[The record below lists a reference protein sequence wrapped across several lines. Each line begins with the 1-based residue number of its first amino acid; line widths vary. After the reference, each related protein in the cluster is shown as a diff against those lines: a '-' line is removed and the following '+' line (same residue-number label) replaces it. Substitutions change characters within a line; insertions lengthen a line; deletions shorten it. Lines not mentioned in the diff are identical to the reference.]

1 MMINCEPAAI
11 QPTEYYDQEDDVYYV
26 SFGTGEPS
34 HVMELDED
42 DDVLMEVGMFSC
54 MLTGF
59 RVLNFKKT
67 KLDDPTKLIA
77 KINTIVEAE
86 QAKYVQRARVRS
98 SQVQESFEKVFA

>member
-1 MMINCEPAAI
+1 MINCEQPVTI
-11 QPTEYYDQEDDVYYV
+11 QPSEYYDQEDDVYYV

-34 HVMELDED
+34 YVMELDDD

-67 KLDDPTKLIA
+67 KLDNTDKLNA
-77 KINTIVEAE
+77 KLKAIIEAE
-86 QAKYVQRARVRS
+86 QAKYIERSRVRS
-98 SQVQESFEKVFA
+98 AQMQESFEKVFA